1 MSAFETLTYE
11 VDDRVAK
18 ITFNRPER
26 MNAFN
31 LKLCGEIMAAIAQAD
46 ADPEVRVLLVAGAG
60 GKAFSAGYDIKET
73 ASGGPKRGEP
83 GWRDRLAKDL
93 RFCYSPWECSKP
105 VIAVIDGFC
114 LAGALE
120 FAQMCDIRY
129 CSDDS
134 KFGVLETRFAAGIVT
149 MVMPWLLGP
158 ASRELIF
165 TGDTI
170 GAAEAERVGLV
181 TRVYPKADLHAQTLK
196 IAKRMSRVA
205 IECLT
210 WNKRAMNKGA
220 EAMGFKTALDIGF
233 DACVQLDN
241 SIAPEYQMFDKLRRE
256 KNLGEAIKWRDAQ
269 FAKFE

>member
-1 MSAFETLTYE
+1 MAYETLTYE

-31 LKLCGEIMAAIAQAD
+31 LKLCGEIMAAIAEAD
-46 ADPEVRVLLVAGAG
+46 ADPEVRVLLVTGAG

-73 ASGGPKRGEP
+73 AAGGPKRGEP
-83 GWRDRLAKDL
+83 GWRERLGKDL
-93 RFCYSPWECSKP
+93 KFCYSPWECSKP

-149 MVMPWLLGP
+149 MVMPWILGP

-170 GAAEAERVGLV
+170 DAAEAVRVGLV
-181 TRVYPKADLHAQTLK
+181 TRAYPKAELQAETLK

-210 WNKRAMNKGA
+210 WNKRAMNKTS
-220 EAMGFKTALDIGF
+220 EIMGFKSALDYGF
-233 DACVQLDN
+233 ESCVQLDN

-269 FAKFE
+269 FAQYE

>member
-1 MSAFETLTYE
+1 MSTYQLLTYE

-31 LKLCGEIMAAIAQAD
+31 LALCGEIVAAIKEAD
-46 ADPEVRVLLVAGAG
+46 ADPEVRVVLVTGAG

-73 ASGGPKRGEP
+73 ASGGPKRGQP
-83 GWRDRLAKDL
+83 AWRERLQKDL
-93 RFCYSPWECSKP
+93 RFCYAPWECSKP

-149 MVMPWLLGP
+149 MVMPWILGP
-158 ASRELIF
+158 ASRELVF

-170 GAAEAERVGLV
+170 GAKEAERVGLV
-181 TRVYPKADLHAQTLK
+181 TRVYPKATVHAETLK

-210 WNKRAMNKGA
+210 WNKRAMNRTA
-220 EAMGFKTALDIGF
+220 EIMGFRSALDYGF
-233 DACVQLDN
+233 EACVQLDN
-241 SIAPEYQMFDKLRRE
+241 SEAPEYRQFDKLRRE
-256 KNLGEAIKWRDAQ
+256 QNLGEAIKWRDSQ

>member
-1 MSAFETLTYE
+1 MTYETLTYA
-11 VDDRVAK
+11 VDDRVAR

-31 LKLCGEIMAAIAQAD
+31 LKLCGEIMAAIAEAD
-46 ADPEVRVLLVAGAG
+46 ADPQVRVLLVTG
-60 GKAFSAGYDIKET
+60 GYDIKET

-83 GWRDRLAKDL
+83 GWRERLGKDFK
-93 RFCYSPWECSKP
+93 FCYSPWECSKP

-149 MVMPWLLGP
+149 MIMPWILGP
-158 ASRELIF
+158 ASRELVF

-181 TRVYPKADLHAQTLK
+181 TRVYPKDKLHAETLR

-210 WNKRAMNKGA
+210 WNKRAMNKTS
-220 EAMGFKTALDIGF
+220 EIMGLRSALDFGF
-233 DACVQLDN
+233 ESCVQLDN
-241 SIAPEYQMFDKLRRE
+241 SIAPEYRMFDSLRRE
-256 KNLGEAIKWRDAQ
+256 KSLGEAIKWRDGQ
-269 FAKFE
+269 FAPYE